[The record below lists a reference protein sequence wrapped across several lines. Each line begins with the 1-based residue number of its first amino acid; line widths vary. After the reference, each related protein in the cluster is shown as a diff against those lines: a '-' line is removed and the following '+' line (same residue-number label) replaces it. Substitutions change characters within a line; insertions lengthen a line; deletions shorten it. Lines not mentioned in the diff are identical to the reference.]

1 MKNKISLA
9 LFGLLASAGLMAQ
22 SPVMTT
28 SHNGAQSWQAA
39 QPRTEVPTEATRIIQ
54 QILDVLGLNANFDIR
69 AANIGNAAAVNY
81 AGKRYILYNPNF
93 FAELTKTTGN
103 KWAAVSV
110 LAHEIGHH
118 LDGHTASQATNQQ
131 QAELEAD
138 AFSGFVLRKMG
149 ASIDDAQV
157 AMKTAS
163 SARGSAT
170 HPGKDDRL
178 LAIADGWNKA
188 DAQLT
193 GKPYVARVQPK
204 VQPAQQNTASV
215 AAPLTQAVA
224 IDPRSIIGS
233 VRFRADASNTYY
245 ITSRLNLISV
255 RNGGV
260 NVIGKIAQLN
270 STRFPF
276 MIYDEANTQLLV
288 DYNGNIVTKEGQL
301 VGKMTKA

>member
-1 MKNKISLA
+1 MKNRFNLA
-9 LFGLLASAGLMAQ
+9 LLGLLASAGLMAQ
-22 SPVMTT
+22 SPTMTT
-28 SHNGAQSWQAA
+28 SHKGLQSWQAA
-39 QPRTEVPTEATRIIQ
+39 QPRTEVPTEATKIIQ
-54 QILDVLGLNANFDIR
+54 QILDVVGLNANFDVR

-81 AGKRYILYNPNF
+81 GGKRYILYNPNF
-93 FAELTKTTGN
+93 FAELTKATGN

-118 LDGHTASQATNQQ
+118 LDGHTVSQSSNPQ

-138 AFSGFVLRKMG
+138 EFSGFVLRKMG
-149 ASIDDAQV
+149 ASVEDAQV

-170 HPGKDDRL
+170 HPGKDARL

-193 GKPYVARVQPK
+193 GKTYVARSKPVTRPVQEH
-204 VQPAQQNTASV
+204 TASV
-215 AAPLTQAVA
+215 SLPASTASINTG
-224 IDPRSIIGS
+224 DIIGN

-245 ITSRLNLISV
+245 VTSRLNLISV

-260 NVIGKIAQLN
+260 SVIGKIAQLN
-270 STRFPF
+270 SSRFPF
-276 MIYDEANTQLLV
+276 VIYDEANTQLLV
-288 DYNGNIVTKEGQL
+288 DYTGNIVTKEGRL